1 MISVVDTSALI
12 RLFVPD
18 GPLPNN
24 FEGFLRGVERGLNIA
39 IAPELLLAETAN
51 VLNKKYLSGELSES
65 ESDQLLSDIL
75 SVPIRFFPHRPILVR
90 AVELARAHNLTVY
103 DTLYLALAEEHGA
116 VIFTCDRELSAVA
129 SQLHL
134 YDNP

>member
-1 MISVVDTSALI
+1 MIGVVDTSALI

-18 GPLPNN
+18 GPLPDD

-39 IAPELLLAETAN
+39 IAPELLLADAAN
-51 VLNKKYLSGELSES
+51 VLNKKHLAGELSET

-75 SVPIRFFPHRPILVR
+75 AVPIRFFPHRPILVR
-90 AVELARAHNLTVY
+90 ALELARVHNLTVY

-116 VIFTCDRELSAVA
+116 VIFTGDRKLLTVA
-129 SQLHL
+129 ARLQLQ
-134 YDNP
+134 